1 MTSLLS
7 ITERT
12 GFLMSSKVNIVLDD
26 DVKAELHQLVASGS
40 RSRVINNALRKELA
54 TLRRRE
60 LSAELDRLRNRTKP
74 MSTRQVVSELERD
87 RGRA

>member
-1 MTSLLS
+1 
-7 ITERT
+7 
-12 GFLMSSKVNIVLDD
+12 MSSKVNIVLDD

-40 RSRVINNALRKELA
+40 RSRVINDALRKELA
-54 TLRRRE
+54 TLRRRK
-60 LSAELDRLRNRTKP
+60 LSAQLDRLRNRTKP